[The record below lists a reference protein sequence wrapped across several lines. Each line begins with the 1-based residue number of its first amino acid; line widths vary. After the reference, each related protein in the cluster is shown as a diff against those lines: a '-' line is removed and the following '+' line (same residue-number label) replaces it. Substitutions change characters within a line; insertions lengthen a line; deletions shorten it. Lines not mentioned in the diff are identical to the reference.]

1 MWTLVRQTGMKQT
14 MSTTVTFDK
23 RHVVIAKILWTESS
37 KMLSKM
43 KLVSYNQRQT
53 FYKWFDKIHQNL
65 LQNYKPATNFALIW
79 QFLSLFQS
87 SSYSNVTPGGA
98 IVVTATGA
106 TPFSTPTTVCSGGGP
121 PRPFPS
127 ATYGPPPGATIIPP
141 GTVTP
146 TPSSHGP
153 SPTPSSGSG
162 GGGFANHPP
171 GYRRTNKLG
180 RMGPNSRTPL
190 GVTPPTSP
198 AKNSRGKG
206 KFWIFLK
213 YSLSFFTVF

>member
-1 MWTLVRQTGMKQT
+1 MKFVSKNVSASASTKPIRICYQFSNSKGYKFCFDLTLFI
-14 MSTTVTFDK
+14 S
-23 RHVVIAKILWTESS
+23 
-37 KMLSKM
+37 
-43 KLVSYNQRQT
+43 
-53 FYKWFDKIHQNL
+53 
-65 LQNYKPATNFALIW
+65 
-79 QFLSLFQS
+79 FQS

-206 KFWIFLK
+206 KFCIFLK
-213 YSLSFFTVF
+213 YSLLSLLYFNTISQFHTTCAL